1 MEEIDLKEI
10 FELIKNKY
18 KLIIAIVL
26 GVCILGSLYS
36 LLFQKPMYQ
45 SYTTVILG
53 STEGTTSSQLTTQ
66 DINLNKSLVDT
77 YAVIVK
83 SRRVLNQAIERL
95 ELDIDYDD
103 LTKLISVS
111 AVNDTQIIKI
121 TVSNDDPVMAKNIA
135 NVVAEYFSKEVVE
148 LYNMNN
154 VDVLDS
160 AIEADKPYNISIIK
174 SEVIYIAVGV
184 VLAAGVIFLIYYFD
198 RTVKTTEQV
207 ENKIKL
213 PIIGKV
219 QKYNHDM
226 KKTEIV
232 VESKPKSNLSEDIRT
247 IRTNLQFSSVDKEN
261 KTLLVCSSVPGEG
274 KSFISTNLSATFAQT
289 GLKVLLVD
297 CDLRLGRIHEIF
309 GLSNSEGLSNLLT
322 KKEDVNYAS
331 FIKKTPIKNLYVMT
345 RGAVPPNP
353 SELLNSSNTKKMMN
367 ALKEVFDVVIFDGV
381 PVNGLPDS
389 LIMASM
395 VDRTLVVCSAG
406 YTNMDDLAETK
417 KALANVNANI
427 AGVVVNKTKDAKSGK
442 YYRYYE

>member
-10 FELIKNKY
+10 FDLVKSKY

-36 LLFQKPMYQ
+36 LIFQKPMYQ

-53 STEGTTSSQLTTQ
+53 SSEGTTSSQLTTQ

-83 SRRVLNQAIERL
+83 SRRVLTQAIERL

-121 TVSNDDPVMAKNIA
+121 TVSHEDPVVAKNIA

-160 AIEADKPYNISIIK
+160 AIEADKPYNISIVK
-174 SEVIYIAVGV
+174 SEIIYFAIGV
-184 VLAAGVIFLIYYFD
+184 VLACGTIFLIYYFD
-198 RTVKTTEQV
+198 RTVKSPEQV
-207 ENKIKL
+207 EQKTKL

-219 QKYNHDM
+219 QNYHHDL

-232 VESKPKSNLSEDIRT
+232 VESRPKSNLSEDIRT
-247 IRTNLQFSSVDKEN
+247 IRTNLQFSSVDKDN

-274 KSFISTNLSATFAQT
+274 KSFTSANLAAAFAQT
-289 GLKVLLVD
+289 GLKVLIVD
-297 CDLRLGRIHEIF
+297 ADLRLGRIHEIF
-309 GLSNSEGLSNLLT
+309 GLSNSEGLSNLLA
-322 KKEDVNYAS
+322 KKEDVNYAE
-331 FIKKTPIKNLYVMT
+331 FIKKTSIKNLYVMT
-345 RGAVPPNP
+345 RGSVPPNP
-353 SELLNSSNTKKMMN
+353 SELLNSSNTKKMIN
-367 ALKEVFDVVIFDGV
+367 SLKEVFDIVIFDGV

-395 VDRTLVVCSAG
+395 VDRVLVVCTAG
-406 YTNMDDLAETK
+406 YTNIDDLNETK
-417 KALANVNANI
+417 KGLANVNANV
-427 AGVVVNKTKDAKSGK
+427 AGVVVNKTKDTKNGK
-442 YYRYYE
+442 YYKYYE